1 MMKNIFLPVKGLSL
15 LCMVVLGLSGNVFG
29 EISMSSTVIPTSVAI
44 SSEVGDYWEN
54 ETVFEQN
61 KEKGHATYVP
71 YESVDELK
79 SDTEFFNTPWVT
91 PKSSFYQSL
100 NGVWKFCFVD
110 EPSER
115 PMTFWEENFNTSDW
129 DDIEVPSNWEMKGYD
144 KPIYCNVEYPH
155 ANTPPR
161 IQRRSGYSGYGVNP
175 VGSYV
180 REFDIPANWD
190 NKQIFLNF
198 GGIYSAA
205 YVWVNGQYV
214 GYTQGANND
223 HEFDITAQSRIGKN
237 KIAVQVFRWSD
248 GSYLECQDMFRMSG
262 LYRDVVIFAT
272 PKTFVRDHY
281 ITAGLDENSGYTS
294 GKMNIKLVVN
304 NRSEQ
309 VSTVK
314 ANIELLDPDGNGV
327 YKFPEQTVSALA
339 AGQEKELSF
348 EAGLNGLQLWSAE
361 IPTLYT
367 VIISLTDASGQELEA
382 FSTKYGFRKIE
393 QKGTFVYINGR
404 KIFFKGA
411 NRHDTHPLYGRAVTV
426 ESMLT
431 DVAMFKQ
438 NNLNTIRTSHYPNQA
453 KMYAMFDYFGLY
465 TMDEADIECHANQ
478 NISSYSSWEP
488 AFVDRASRM
497 VLRDRNHPA
506 VIFWSLGNECGSG
519 SNFRATYNAVRALD
533 DRMIHYEGGW
543 EYSDMTSD
551 MYPSIAKL
559 TNTDSSS
566 DSRPHFVCEYAHAMG
581 NAVGNLK
588 EYWELIEN
596 SNRIIGGCIWD
607 WIDQAIYHPDEI
619 KSGNMQGYYTGYDF
633 PGPHQGNFCSN
644 GIISADRQP
653 SAKLQEVK
661 YVYQYVKISDFNRMD
676 KSIKIHNTYD
686 FINLDKFNII
696 WEVLR
701 NGVVKEMGQITD
713 FDLGPE
719 EEATL
724 NIPYTTAV
732 TADAEYLLNVKFE
745 MKEETPWCKSGHLL
759 AQEQF
764 IIQEIPTLPK
774 ITSESLEAIMIVND
788 ENGNI
793 TVTGDNF
800 SYVFDSQSG
809 ILESMLYGMN
819 DIIHKGNGPK
829 YDNHRYIEN
838 DKYTN
843 TYCNTTCSGISY
855 HVTEGTINNAK
866 IVEVTA
872 GYNTL
877 GISNYNVIYTIY
889 SNGIMDMDVT
899 FSPASSEIRRL
910 GLSMQLVPGLENVE
924 YYARGP
930 EANHVDRKAGAFIG
944 VYNTTV
950 SDMHE
955 LYIKPQTMGNREDAR
970 YMKFTDESGNGV
982 LIETEDRVNFSALH
996 YTDSELMNA
1005 QHDWELTPREE
1016 TILHLDY
1023 MQRGV
1028 GNASCGDNPP
1038 LDKYLVPGSGTY
1050 NYKLRFKRIANG
1062 QIMDYTIP
1070 SGNPHPDYYL
1080 VSLTTDG
1087 AKENN
1092 LEYNADNAPEKL
1104 YTRIIS
1110 NMSVEQGSSVTLQ
1123 AVLNRNPSVNL
1134 KLRAWIDWN
1143 HDYVFDEEEQI
1154 GLSVSGEAVLEL
1166 NEETAPG
1173 RYRIRV
1179 ILDETETVF
1188 PDGPVTK
1195 GYVYDFNFVVSA
1207 PKPPVEYCTPGGS
1220 MHGTGKTYVE
1230 EIYTTDLGKNI
1241 SQSWNSTPDNV
1252 YQVLTEEIEVLRGD
1266 QFHLHLKAHA
1276 EGSASNT
1283 QVYQDLRYTR
1293 AYIFTDWDNEGNF
1306 EQHSTYGVA
1315 SPDGNNKPNNILAN
1329 YDTVMEIDEVF
1340 TVPEDA
1346 SFGTSRIRIIYHNA
1360 WRDPVDA
1367 CTQAII
1373 EGMAYDILVKV
1384 TDLSGIEE
1392 MSSRLKVHFF
1402 PNPFKEGLKFSVK
1415 DAGDYKLNI
1424 YDTQG
1429 QLVNVS
1435 CYKLSEGGSA
1445 FIQSDLS
1452 PGLYY
1457 IHVIRDQVNLD
1468 TYKVFKR

>member
-1 MMKNIFLPVKGLSL
+1 MMKNILFPAMVFSL
-15 LCMVVLGLSGNVFG
+15 LCVVMWGISGNAFG
-29 EISMSSTVIPTSVAI
+29 KKMSVSSATTFTPVTTY
-44 SSEVGDYWEN
+44 SEVGDYWEN
-54 ETVFEQN
+54 ETIFEQN

-79 SDTEFFNTPWVT
+79 SDIEFFNTPWVT

-100 NGVWKFCFVD
+100 NGVWKFYFVD
-110 EPSER
+110 EPSKR
-115 PMTFWEENFNTSDW
+115 PMTFWEEGFDISDW

-161 IQRRSGYSGYGVNP
+161 IQRRFGYSGYGINP

-180 REFDIPANWD
+180 KEFDIPADWG

-223 HEFDITAQSRIGKN
+223 HEFDITTQSRIGKN
-237 KIAVQVFRWSD
+237 RLAVQVFRWSD

-262 LYRDVVIFAT
+262 LYRDVIVFAT

-281 ITAGLDENSGYTS
+281 ITADLDENAGYTT
-294 GKMNIKLVVN
+294 GNMNIKLAVN

-309 VSTVK
+309 ASTVK
-314 ANIELLDPDGNGV
+314 VNIELFDPDGKSV
-327 YKFPEQTVSALA
+327 YKFPEQTVSELAL
-339 AGQEKELSF
+339 GQEKELSF
-348 EAGLNGLQLWSAE
+348 EAELDGLQLWSAE
-361 IPTLYT
+361 IPALYT
-367 VIISLTDASGQELEA
+367 VLISLSDASGQEQEA

-393 QKGTFVYINGR
+393 QKGMFIYINGR
-404 KIFFKGA
+404 KVFFKGA
-411 NRHDTHPLYGRAVTV
+411 NRHDTHPLYGRAVTE

-431 DVAMFKQ
+431 DVIMFKQ

-478 NISSYSSWEP
+478 NISNLSSWEP

-506 VIFWSLGNECGSG
+506 VIFWSLGNESGSG
-519 SNFRATYNAVRALD
+519 SNFRATYNAVRSLD

-551 MYPSIAKL
+551 MYPNINKL
-559 TNTDSSS
+559 TNTDNSS
-566 DSRPHFVCEYAHAMG
+566 DHRPHFICEYAHAMG

-607 WIDQAIYHPDEI
+607 WIDQAIYYPDEI
-619 KSGNMQGYYTGYDF
+619 KTGSIRGFYTGYDF

-661 YVYQYVKISDFNRMD
+661 YVYQYVKISDFNPMN

-696 WEVLR
+696 WEILR
-701 NGVVKEMGQITD
+701 NGIVKEEGQISD
-713 FDLGPE
+713 FCLAPE

-724 NIPYTTAV
+724 SIPYATPITT
-732 TADAEYLLNVKFE
+732 DAEYLLNIKFKLK
-745 MKEETPWCKSGHLL
+745 KETTWCKSGHLL

-764 IIQEIPTLPK
+764 IVQQIPALPEIT
-774 ITSESLEAIMIVND
+774 TESIEAIMIVND

-800 SYVFDSQSG
+800 SYVFDSQTG
-809 ILESMLYGMN
+809 ILKSMLHGMN

-838 DKYTN
+838 DKYTD
-843 TYCNTTCSGISY
+843 TYCSTTCSNITY
-855 HVTEGTINNAK
+855 HITEGTASNAR

-872 GYNTL
+872 GYRTF
-877 GISNYNVIYTIY
+877 GISNYNVVYTIY
-889 SNGIMDMDVT
+889 SNGTMDMDVT
-899 FSPASSEIRRL
+899 FTPISNEIRRL
-910 GLSMQLVPGLENVE
+910 GLSMQLAPGLENVE

-930 EANHVDRKAGAFIG
+930 KANHVDRKTGAFLGI
-944 VYNTTV
+944 YNTTV

-955 LYIKPQTMGNREDAR
+955 AYIKPQTMGNREDAR
-970 YMKFTDESGNGV
+970 YIKFTDENGNGV
-982 LIETEDRVNFSALH
+982 LIETADRLNFSALH

-1023 MQRGV
+1023 MQRGI

-1038 LDKYLVPGSGTY
+1038 LDKYFVPSSGSY
-1050 NYKLRFKRIANG
+1050 NYKLRFTRVVNG
-1062 QIMDYTIP
+1062 RTGEYAVPT
-1070 SGNPHPDYYL
+1070 GNIHPDYYL
-1080 VSLTTDG
+1080 TGLTTDG
-1087 AKENN
+1087 AKEHDI
-1092 LEYNADNAPEKL
+1092 EYKADNAPERL
-1104 YTRIIS
+1104 YTRINS
-1110 NMSVEQGSSVTLQ
+1110 GMSVEQGTSVTLQ
-1123 AVLNRNPSVNL
+1123 VALNRNPSIDL
-1134 KLRAWIDWN
+1134 KLCAWIDWN
-1143 HDYVFDEEEQI
+1143 RDYIFEEEEQI
-1154 GLSVSGEAVLEL
+1154 GLSVSGETVFDLDEDIV
-1166 NEETAPG
+1166 PG
-1173 RYRIRV
+1173 RYRVRV
-1179 ILDETETVF
+1179 ILDETETVL
-1188 PDGPVTK
+1188 PDGPIIN
-1195 GYVYDFNFVVSA
+1195 GYVYDFDFVVLS
-1207 PKPPVEYCTPGGS
+1207 PTPPVEYCIPGGS
-1220 MHGTGKTYVE
+1220 MHSNGKTYVE
-1230 EIYTTDLGKNI
+1230 EIYTTDLENNI
-1241 SQSWNSTPDNV
+1241 NRLWNSTPNNV
-1252 YQVLTEEIEVLRGD
+1252 YQILTEKIETFRGD

-1276 EGSASNT
+1276 EGSASET
-1283 QVYQDLRYTR
+1283 QVYQDLRYAR
-1293 AYIFTDWDNEGNF
+1293 AYIFTDWNCDGDFRQQNV
-1306 EQHSTYGVA
+1306 YGVA

-1329 YDTVMEIDEVF
+1329 YNTVMEIDEVF

-1346 SFGTSRIRIIYHNA
+1346 SFGTSRIRVIYHNA
-1360 WRDPVDA
+1360 WQNLEGA
-1367 CTQAII
+1367 CTQGIVD
-1373 EGMAYDILVKV
+1373 GMAYDIFVKV
-1384 TDLSGIEE
+1384 NDFSGIEKL
-1392 MSSRLKVHFF
+1392 SLQQVHFF
-1402 PNPFKEGLKFSVK
+1402 PNPFKEGLRLLVK
-1415 DAGDYKLNI
+1415 SAGEYKLNI
-1424 YDTQG
+1424 YDIQG
-1429 QLVNVS
+1429 LLVNVF
-1435 CYKLSEGGSA
+1435 CCKLSENGSI
-1445 FIQSDLS
+1445 FVPSDLI

-1457 IHVIRDQVNLD
+1457 IQIFRDQANLGV
-1468 TYKVFKR
+1468 YKVLKQ